1 MQVLGGRTIVF
12 ALSYGNQPPGFLYF
26 FGILSMK
33 ETDYQLIIIGGGPAG
48 LTAGLYA
55 ARGRLKTLLIE
66 KGATGGQ
73 VLLTDWVDNYP
84 GFYDGITGFELVEK
98 MTAHVDRFELEKKFA
113 NVTSMDL
120 QGEQKKITLESGE
133 EITAQSVIITTGA
146 KPRKLGVP
154 GEEEMQGK
162 GVSYCAT
169 CDGPF
174 YRGQEIAVVGGG
186 NTAIQEALHL
196 TKFASK
202 VTVIH
207 RRDTLRATA
216 ILQEKAFA
224 EKKIEFIWDAQ
235 VSGVVGNEEGVQ
247 SLTIQHNDGSTSKL
261 AVTGFFVLIGIVP
274 NNEMLPLDQLETDR
288 GGFVVTD
295 HEMCTQLPGVYA
307 AGDIRSKNSRQII
320 NAAGEGAT
328 AELSAEHY
336 LSNV

>member
-1 MQVLGGRTIVF
+1 
-12 ALSYGNQPPGFLYF
+12 
-26 FGILSMK
+26 MK
-33 ETDYQLIIIGGGPAG
+33 KTDYQMIIVGGGPAG

-55 ARGRLKTLLIE
+55 ARGRLETVLIE

-73 VLLTDWVDNYP
+73 VLVTDWVDNYP
-84 GFYDGITGFELVEK
+84 GFHDGIAGFELMDK
-98 MTAHVDRFELEKKFA
+98 MTAHVDRFGLEKKFA
-113 NVTSMDL
+113 TVASMNL
-120 QGEQKKITLESGE
+120 QGEQKVITLESGE
-133 EITAQSVIITTGA
+133 EVTGQTVIICTGA
-146 KPRKLGVP
+146 KPRKLGIP
-154 GEEEMQGK
+154 GEEELLGQ

-174 YRGQEIAVVGGG
+174 YRDQEIAVVGGG

-224 EKKIEFIWDAQ
+224 EEKIEFIWDAQ
-235 VSGVVGNEEGVQ
+235 VSEIIGNNEGVA
-247 SLTIQHNDGSTSKL
+247 SLKIQHNDGTTSDL
-261 AVTGFFVLIGIVP
+261 GVTGFFVLIGVAP
-274 NNEMLPLDQLETDR
+274 NNEMLPLEQLETDA
-288 GGFVVTD
+288 GGFIITD
-295 HEMCTQLPGVYA
+295 HEMCTKLPGVYA

-320 NAAGEGAT
+320 NAAGDGAT

-336 LSNV
+336 LSNIASPANP

>member
-1 MQVLGGRTIVF
+1 
-12 ALSYGNQPPGFLYF
+12 
-26 FGILSMK
+26 MK
-33 ETDYQLIIIGGGPAG
+33 KTDYQLIIVGGGPAG
-48 LTAGLYA
+48 LTAGMYA
-55 ARGRLKTLLIE
+55 ARGRLNALLIE

-84 GFYDGITGFELVEK
+84 GFSEGVAGFELMDK
-98 MTAHVDRFELEKKFA
+98 MTAHVDRFGLEKKFA
-113 NVTSMDL
+113 NVTAMDL
-120 QGEQKKITLESGE
+120 QGERKIITLESDE
-133 EITAQSVIITTGA
+133 EVTARTVIISTGA

-154 GEEEMQGK
+154 GEEELQGK

-169 CDGPF
+169 CDAPF
-174 YRGQEIAVVGGG
+174 YRDQDIAIVGGG

-207 RRDTLRATA
+207 RRDALRATA

-224 EKKIEFIWDAQ
+224 EEKIEFIWDAQ
-235 VSGVVGNEEGVQ
+235 VSEIVGTEESVE
-247 SLTIQHNDGSTSKL
+247 SLNIQHNDGTASTL
-261 AVTGFFVLIGIVP
+261 AVTGIFVLIGVVP
-274 NNEMLPLDQLETDR
+274 NNEMLPPEQLKTDE

-295 HEMCTQLPGVYA
+295 HEMCTELPGVYA
-307 AGDIRSKNSRQII
+307 AGDIRSKMSRQII

-336 LSNV
+336 LSNLADPVD

>member
-1 MQVLGGRTIVF
+1 
-12 ALSYGNQPPGFLYF
+12 
-26 FGILSMK
+26 MK
-33 ETDYQLIIIGGGPAG
+33 EADYQLIIIGGGPAG

-84 GFYDGITGFELVEK
+84 GFYDGITGFELMEN
-98 MTAHVDRFELEKKFA
+98 MAAHVDRFDLEKKFA
-113 NVTSMDL
+113 TVASMDL
-120 QGEQKKITLESGE
+120 QGEQKVVTLESGE

-154 GEEEMQGK
+154 GEEEMLGK

-174 YRGQEIAVVGGG
+174 YRNQEIAVVGGG

-224 EKKIEFIWDAQ
+224 EEKIDFIWDAQ
-235 VSGVVGNEEGVQ
+235 VSEVVGNDEGVQ
-247 SLTIQHNDGSTSKL
+247 SLNIQHNDGSTSSL

-274 NNEMLPLDQLETDR
+274 NNEVLPLDQLESDES
-288 GGFVVTD
+288 GFLITD

-336 LSNV
+336 LSNL

>member
-1 MQVLGGRTIVF
+1 MRV
-12 ALSYGNQPPGFLYF
+12 
-26 FGILSMK
+26 
-33 ETDYQLIIIGGGPAG
+33 DYQLIIVGGGPAG

-55 ARGRLKTLLIE
+55 ARGRLKALLIE

-84 GFYDGITGFELVEK
+84 GFTEGVSGFELMDK

-113 NVTSMDL
+113 MVSGLDL
-120 QGEQKKITLESGE
+120 QKEIKTISLENGDQLTCS
-133 EITAQSVIITTGA
+133 SVVLCTGA
-146 KPRKLGVP
+146 RPRTLDVP
-154 GEEEMQGK
+154 GEKELTGK

-207 RRDTLRATA
+207 RRDELRATK

-224 EKKIEFIWDAQ
+224 NEQIDFLWNAQ
-235 VSGVVGNEEGVQ
+235 VQTIEGDANGVNQLRIALV
-247 SLTIQHNDGSTSKL
+247 DGSRTTL
-261 AVTGFFVLIGIVP
+261 PVTGIFILIGVVP
-274 NNEMLPLDQLETDR
+274 NNEILPLDQLQTDAA
-288 GGFVVTD
+288 GFVITD
-295 HEMCTQLPGVYA
+295 TEMETSIPGVYA
-307 AGDIRSKNSRQII
+307 AGDIRSKNFRQII
-320 NAAGEGAT
+320 NAAGEGAN
-328 AELSAEHY
+328 AELSAEQY
-336 LSNV
+336 LAGLK

>member
-1 MQVLGGRTIVF
+1 MRV
-12 ALSYGNQPPGFLYF
+12 
-26 FGILSMK
+26 
-33 ETDYQLIIIGGGPAG
+33 DYQLIIVGGGPAG

-55 ARGRLKTLLIE
+55 ARGRLKALLIE

-84 GFYDGITGFELVEK
+84 GFTEGVSGFELMDK

-113 NVTSMDL
+113 IVSGLDL
-120 QGEQKKITLESGE
+120 QKEIKTISLENGDQLTCS
-133 EITAQSVIITTGA
+133 SVVLCTGA
-146 KPRKLGVP
+146 RPRTLDVP
-154 GEEEMQGK
+154 GEKELTGK

-207 RRDTLRATA
+207 RRDELRATK

-224 EKKIEFIWDAQ
+224 NEQIDFLWNAQ
-235 VSGVVGNEEGVQ
+235 VQTIEGDANGVNQLRIALV
-247 SLTIQHNDGSTSKL
+247 DGSRTTL
-261 AVTGFFVLIGIVP
+261 PVTGIFILIGVVP
-274 NNEMLPLDQLETDR
+274 NNEILPLDQLQTDAA
-288 GGFVVTD
+288 GFVITD
-295 HEMCTQLPGVYA
+295 TEMETSIPGVYA
-307 AGDIRSKNSRQII
+307 AGDIRSKNFRQII
-320 NAAGEGAT
+320 NAAGEGAN
-328 AELSAEHY
+328 AELSAEQY
-336 LSNV
+336 LAGLK